1 MFFFSLKYSLNL
13 KAIMVY
19 NNILIK
25 VTLMYIVDKLEN
37 DELH

>member
-1 MFFFSLKYSLNL
+1 MFFSLKYSLNL

-19 NNILIK
+19 INILIK

>member
-1 MFFFSLKYSLNL
+1 MMFFFIKISFNL

-19 NNILIK
+19 NNNLIK

>member
-1 MFFFSLKYSLNL
+1 MMFSSLKYSLNL